1 MYLRRFITREKMIYD
16 TVRLMKEYD
25 NEQDIKKQEK
35 IQQQMNQVNES
46 ISHYQNHSF
55 SFKQTR
61 CIGCGLPLELPVVHF
76 LCGHSYHKA
85 CINMEEPHCPKCEVT
100 KKEKVKVDEK
110 HQYYDGTMYYER
122 RWTGNEVFTNKQAE
136 KFIRSGKSYSQRIK
150 VK

>member
-1 MYLRRFITREKMIYD
+1 M
-16 TVRLMKEYD
+16 
-25 NEQDIKKQEK
+25 KQEK

-85 CINMEEPHCPKCEVT
+85 CVNMEEPHCPKCEVT

-110 HQYYDGTMYYER
+110 QILKEVRCMFEIDYE
-122 RWTGNEVFTNKQAE
+122 
-136 KFIRSGKSYSQRIK
+136 
-150 VK
+150 